1 MQTKKIWGTLDPFV
15 ESGGILGR
23 GVANQGFLDALLR
36 LDPFDGYDF
45 FLGHSNQAEQL
56 RRFAGQRHPM
66 LFKSGR
72 LRISGRADLL
82 QALRQEPYHC
92 FHLSDCINHPAHL
105 ARLRNAVAPRIF
117 PVTSLTHSLS
127 YPRYGKEFLAHVWP
141 GCTPRDAVV
150 ATSETACQAVRA
162 YHDHALR
169 AYGLDPLLWKAPRV
183 ALLPLGIELADFTPP
198 DVETR
203 QRLRQERGIAPR
215 RIVLLAFARLTHTG
229 KLDALCLLRAL
240 RRAMTPPLSA
250 DSFTLVL
257 AGGFDQREGGDYLEQ
272 LLRLGNN
279 LDLRIMVVRDPDDA
293 ERHALFSVA
302 DIFVSPV
309 DNYQETFGLSLL
321 EAGAMELPVV
331 ASDFDGYR
339 SLVQHERTGFLVPT
353 LGSAESALLD
363 SLGHVLLD
371 NQHHLLA
378 AQGLAVDVPA
388 LAQAIRTLAMSSRLR
403 AAMGRA
409 GRDRVIREFTWD
421 AIVRRYVGLWEEL
434 WEESIPEQEM
444 ERLRTVA
451 HPMHAPL
458 AEIFSA
464 YPTTVLEPGL
474 RLRWSAAGE
483 ACYRGREGLVIYG
496 GLQGFLEPDR
506 VRRLVFA
513 ARAPSS
519 VGELTQRLMDA
530 EGITAELA
538 EWLLLWALKHDL
550 LEREPD

>member
-1 MQTKKIWGTLDPFV
+1 MQAKRIWGSLDPFV
-15 ESGGILGR
+15 ESGDILGR
-23 GVANQGFLDALLR
+23 GVANQGFLDALLS
-36 LDPFDGYDF
+36 LDSFDCYDF
-45 FLGHSNQAEQL
+45 FLGHTVQAKQL
-56 RRFAGQRHPM
+56 GDFVRQRHPK

-72 LRISGRADLL
+72 LRILGRPDLL

-92 FHLSDCINHPAHL
+92 FHLSDCIGHPAHL
-105 ARLRNAVAPRIF
+105 ARLRNAVAPSIF
-117 PVTSLTHSLS
+117 PITSLTHSLS

-141 GCTPRDAVV
+141 GCSPRDAVV

-162 YHDHALR
+162 YHAHALQ
-169 AYGLDPLLWKAPRV
+169 AYGLDPGIWKAPRV
-183 ALLPLGIELADFTPP
+183 ALLPLGIEPADFTPP
-198 DVETR
+198 DSATK
-203 QRLRQERGIAPR
+203 QQLRQERGIAPR
-215 RIVLLAFARLTHTG
+215 RIVLLAFARLTHTS

-250 DSFTLVL
+250 ESLTLIL
-257 AGGFDQREGGDYLEQ
+257 AGGFDQREGGDYMEQ
-272 LLRLGNN
+272 ILRLGGN
-279 LDLRIMVVRDPDDA
+279 LGLEIMAVRNPDDT

-339 SLVQHERTGFLVPT
+339 SLVLHERTGLLVPT
-353 LGSAESALLD
+353 VGLVESTLLD

-388 LAQAIRTLAMSSRLR
+388 LAQAIRMLAMSPKLR
-403 AAMGRA
+403 AVMGRA
-409 GRDRVIREFTWD
+409 GRKRVTEEFTWES
-421 AIVRRYVGLWEEL
+421 IVRRYVDLWDEL
-434 WEESIPEQEM
+434 WREPLPEQEV

-458 AEIFSA
+458 AKLFSG
-464 YPTTVLEPGL
+464 YPSAKLEPGL
-474 RLRWSAAGE
+474 RLSWSAAGK
-483 ACYRGREGLVIYG
+483 AYYRGQEGLIDYG

-513 ARAPSS
+513 ARAPRSA
-519 VGELTQRLMDA
+519 GELVQLLME
-530 EGITAELA
+530 EGDITTELA
-538 EWLLLWALKHDL
+538 QWCLLWALKHDL
-550 LEREPD
+550 LERETD

>member
-45 FLGHSNQAEQL
+45 FLGHSDQARQL
-56 RRFAGQRHPM
+56 RDFVRQRHPR
-66 LFKSGR
+66 LLESGR
-72 LRISGRADLL
+72 LRIKSRPEFFTALGRTS
-82 QALRQEPYHC
+82 YHC
-92 FHLSDCINHPAHL
+92 FHLSDCIGHPAHL

-117 PVTSLTHSLS
+117 PITSLTHSLS

-162 YHDHALR
+162 YHAHALR
-169 AYGLDPLLWKAPRV
+169 AYGLDPGVWKAPRV
-183 ALLPLGIELADFTPP
+183 ALLPLGIEPADFIPP
-198 DVETR
+198 DAETKH
-203 QRLRQERGIAPR
+203 RLRQERGIEPQ
-215 RIVLLAFARLTHTG
+215 RIVLLAFARLTHTS

-240 RRAMTPPLSA
+240 RRARTPPLSA
-250 DSFTLVL
+250 ESFTLIL

-272 LLRLGNN
+272 ILRLGNN
-279 LDLRIMVVRDPDDA
+279 LGLQIMAVRNPDDT

-302 DIFVSPV
+302 DILVSPV

-339 SLVQHERTGFLVPT
+339 SLVLHERTGLLVPT
-353 LGSAESALLD
+353 VGPAESALLD

-371 NQHHLLA
+371 NQHQLLA
-378 AQGLAVDVPA
+378 AQGLAVDVPP
-388 LAQAIRTLAMSSRLR
+388 LAQAIRTLAMSSKLR
-403 AAMGRA
+403 AVMGRA
-409 GRDRVIREFTWD
+409 GRKRVIEEFAWEVV
-421 AIVRRYVGLWEEL
+421 IRRYVDLWDEL
-434 WEESIPEQEM
+434 WREPLPEQEV

-458 AEIFSA
+458 AGVFVG
-464 YPTTVLEPGL
+464 YPTAKLEPGL
-474 RLRWSAAGE
+474 RLRWSAAGK
-483 ACYRGREGLVIYG
+483 AYYRGQEGLIDYG

-513 ARAPSS
+513 ARAPRSA
-519 VGELTQRLMDA
+519 GELAQRLMEE
-530 EGITAELA
+530 EGVTAELA
-538 EWLLLWALKHDL
+538 QWCLLWALKHDL

>member
-1 MQTKKIWGTLDPFV
+1 MQTKKNWGTLDPFV
-15 ESGGILGR
+15 ESGGLLGR
-23 GVANQGFLDALLR
+23 GVANQGFLDAFLR
-36 LDPFDGYDF
+36 LDPFDGYEF
-45 FLGHSNQAEQL
+45 FLGHSSQAEQL
-56 RRFAGQRHPM
+56 RRFAGQRHPR
-66 LFKSGR
+66 LLESGR
-72 LRISGRADLL
+72 LRISGRTDLL
-82 QALRQEPYHC
+82 QALQQEPYHC

-117 PVTSLTHSLS
+117 PITSLTHSLS

-162 YHDHALR
+162 YHAYAIR
-169 AYGLDPLLWKAPRV
+169 AYGLDPEVWKAPRV
-183 ALLPLGIELADFTPP
+183 ALLPLGIEPTDFTPP
-198 DVETR
+198 DAETK
-203 QRLRQERGIAPR
+203 QQLRQKRGIAPQ

-250 DSFTLVL
+250 ESFSLIL

-272 LLRLGNN
+272 ILRLGSN
-279 LDLRIMVVRDPDDA
+279 LGLQIMAVRDPDDV

-321 EAGAMELPVV
+321 EAGAMQLPVV

-339 SLVQHERTGFLVPT
+339 SLVVHEKTGLLVPT
-353 LGSAESALLD
+353 VGPAESALLD
-363 SLGHVLLD
+363 SLGHLLLD

-388 LAQAIRTLAMSSRLR
+388 LAQTIRTLAMSPQLR
-403 AAMGRA
+403 AGMGRA
-409 GRDRVIREFTWD
+409 GSDRVMQEFTWD
-421 AIVRRYVGLWEEL
+421 AIVRRYVDLWEEL
-434 WEESIPEQEM
+434 WEESIPEQEIA
-444 ERLRTVA
+444 RLRTVA

-458 AEIFSA
+458 AGVFA
-464 YPTTVLEPGL
+464 GYPTAVLDPSL
-474 RLRWSAAGE
+474 LLRWSAAGE
-483 ACYRGREGLVIYG
+483 AFYRGREGLTVYG

-513 ARAPSS
+513 ARAPRSA
-519 VGELTQRLMDA
+519 GELVRRLMDE

-538 EWLLLWALKHDL
+538 EWCLLWALKHDL
-550 LEREPD
+550 LERDAD